1 MVRRIRWQIGA
12 TLVCASLVLLLLA
25 HLALATTAGGE
36 AGVGGVYREA
46 LVGEV
51 NDLNPLRGSA
61 QTRAEADLSALLFE
75 GLTRVE
81 ATGVV
86 VPDLAENWQV
96 SNNNL
101 VYTMTLRTD
110 VRWHDATPFSAND
123 VIWTIDWIKSPQFN
137 GDPSLKLAWQN
148 IAVTALNPQTVRFN
162 LPVAFAPFLNQLTVP
177 ILPAHLLRNAT
188 PDQWQAWN
196 QQPVGTGSFRFGQRD
211 GNLIELLA
219 NTDYRPNI
227 PNSRP
232 NLERLEFRLYST
244 MEAAHE
250 ALRRDL
256 VDAFAYDVTEQGE
269 LPLPIGYR
277 QVRAPLADYVV
288 LTINLRRPPLD
299 DLRVRQAIDYAVDP
313 ATLITEVLQNR
324 ALPLNSP
331 ILPSSW
337 AVAEGLTGY
346 IDDAEQSRANGLLDQ
361 AGWQRDEQGWR
372 RKAGQ
377 LLRFD
382 LVSANSPERS
392 AIAERIQAQLATVG
406 ISSSLQLVPSSNL
419 QDTLSQHTFDL
430 AIHGWSNL
438 GSDPDVYELWH
449 SSQVNAANFAGLE
462 DPAIDDLLV
471 RARQTTS
478 QETRRELY
486 AEFQAKWLALAPS
499 VMLYQPLLEQQVGP
513 SIEVLGL
520 APINQQAEVLYRH
533 SDRFRRIANWYQVS
547 TRQVLPNFRN
557 EPQNER
563 PR

>member
-12 TLVCASLVLLLLA
+12 TLVCASLILLLLA

-61 QTRAEADLSALLFE
+61 QTRAEADLSGLLFE

-96 SNNNL
+96 SSNNL
-101 VYTMTLRTD
+101 VYTMTLRND

-177 ILPAHLLRNAT
+177 MLPSHLLRNAT
-188 PDQWQAWN
+188 PEQWQAWN
-196 QQPVGTGSFRFGQRD
+196 QQPIGTGSFRFGQRD
-211 GNLIELLA
+211 GNLIELVA
-219 NTDYRPNI
+219 NADYRPNI

-232 NLERLEFRLYST
+232 NLERLEFRLYPT

-250 ALRRDL
+250 ALRRDT
-256 VDAFAYDVTEQGE
+256 VDAFTYDVTEQGE
-269 LPLPIGYR
+269 LPLPVGYR
-277 QVRAPLADYVV
+277 RVRAPLADYVV

-313 ATLITEVLQNR
+313 NSLIADVLQNR
-324 ALPLNSP
+324 ALPLTSP

-337 AVAEGLTGY
+337 AVADELTGY
-346 IDDAEQSRANGLLDQ
+346 IDDPEQSRANGLLDQ

-377 LLRFD
+377 LLRFE

-406 ISSSLQLVPSSNL
+406 VSTSLQLVPSSNL

-471 RARQTTS
+471 RARQTTN

-499 VMLYQPLLEQQVGP
+499 VMLYQPLLEQQVAP

-520 APINQQAEVLYRH
+520 APINQQAEVLYRY
-533 SDRFRRIANWYQVS
+533 SDRFRRIANWYQVT

>member
-96 SNNNL
+96 SSNNL

-196 QQPVGTGSFRFGQRD
+196 QQPVGTGSFRFGKRD
-211 GNLIELLA
+211 DNLIELLA

-269 LPLPIGYR
+269 LSLPIGYR
-277 QVRAPLADYVV
+277 RVRAPLADYVV

-313 ATLITEVLQNR
+313 TTLINEVLQNR

-361 AGWQRDEQGWR
+361 AGWQRDDQGWR

-499 VMLYQPLLEQQVGP
+499 VMLYQPLLEQQVVP